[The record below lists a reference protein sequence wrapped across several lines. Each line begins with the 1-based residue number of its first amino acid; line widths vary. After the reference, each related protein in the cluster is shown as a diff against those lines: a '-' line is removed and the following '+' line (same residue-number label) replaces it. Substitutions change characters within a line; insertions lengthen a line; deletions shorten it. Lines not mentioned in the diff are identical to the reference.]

1 MNFCVRPSKSFLF
14 DILEKRLKKITHGV
28 GLDAAS
34 ASFKNRRMFKTD
46 FYYGLDNNLS
56 LLQKGVKQNK
66 LDNILGIYGD
76 LTNLDL
82 LPNNSIDVV
91 VSTNTLYCL
100 PLNKRIIA
108 IDNLCRLVSPEGYF
122 FCQLTLNN
130 DFKREIDIIKTKFDN
145 VKIIYYCNIFSRA
158 YEWIFEKDGYLGS
171 HPIAGLK
178 LFRLL
183 AWLISRLEYLTCFFS
198 FLNKHVFIICTDKK
212 NCHKKNAFKLSHLSL
227 VEERIYNLMN

>member
-56 LLQKGVKQNK
+56 LLQKGAIQNK

-91 VSTNTLYCL
+91 VSTHTLHCL
-100 PLNKRIIA
+100 PPDKRIIA
-108 IDNLCRLVSPEGYF
+108 IDNLCRLVSPAGYF
-122 FCQLTLNN
+122 FCELP
-130 DFKREIDIIKTKFDN
+130 IDKDLGKMMAIIKARFN
-145 VKIIYYCNIFSRA
+145 SVKIIYYRNIFSRL

-171 HPIAGLK
+171 HPIAGLRP
-178 LFRLL
+178 FRLF
-183 AWLISRLEYLTCFFS
+183 AWLLGRLEYLTYFS
-198 FLNKHVFIICTDKK
+198 KSLNKHIFIICTNKK
-212 NCHKKNAFKLSHLSL
+212 NSNKKNAFKLSHLSL

>member
-91 VSTNTLYCL
+91 VSTNTLHCL
-100 PLNKRIIA
+100 PPDKRIIA
-108 IDNLCRLVSPEGYF
+108 IDSLCRLVSPAGYF
-122 FCQLTLNN
+122 FCGLP
-130 DFKREIDIIKTKFDN
+130 IDKDLEKTMAIIKARFN
-145 VKIIYYCNIFSRA
+145 NIKIIYYCSIFSRF

-178 LFRLL
+178 LFRLF
-183 AWLISRLEYLTCFFS
+183 AWLISRLEYLTCHFK
-198 FLNKHVFIICTDKK
+198 FLNKHSFIICTNKK
-212 NCHKKNAFKLSHLSL
+212 DSNKKNAFKLSHLSL